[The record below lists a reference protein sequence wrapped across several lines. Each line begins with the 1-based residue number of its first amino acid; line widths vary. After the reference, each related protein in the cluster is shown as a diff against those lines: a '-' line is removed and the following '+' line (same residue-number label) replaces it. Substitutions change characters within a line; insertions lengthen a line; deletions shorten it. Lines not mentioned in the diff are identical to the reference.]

1 MDIDEETADE
11 YYEEARNIRR
21 SLKAA
26 RERAEE
32 EGDEARSYYLNQL
45 HYDYNRA

>member
-21 SLKAA
+21 SLQAA
-26 RERAEE
+26 REQAAEE
-32 EGDEARSYYLNQL
+32 QDEARSYYLTQI
-45 HYDYNRA
+45 HYDYHRA